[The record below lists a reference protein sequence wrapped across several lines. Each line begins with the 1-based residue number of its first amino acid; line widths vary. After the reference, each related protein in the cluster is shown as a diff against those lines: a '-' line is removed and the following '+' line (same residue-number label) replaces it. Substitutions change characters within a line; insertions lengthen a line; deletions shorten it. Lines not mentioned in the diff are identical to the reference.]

1 MIISDLNHNSWNHKQ
16 LEILI
21 HWWVYEKYGID
32 IQWDTKKVEVH
43 DVTWVNL
50 RNVILNWIIL
60 FKLLYADMF

>member
-32 IQWDTKKVEVH
+32 IQWDTKKGWS
-43 DVTWVNL
+43 TWCNMG
-50 RNVILNWIIL
+50 
-60 FKLLYADMF
+60 KP